1 LQHNPKAKQLG
12 SKGEGKAQWLSKG
25 KATKG
30 NQKTK
35 VENITAKATASGG
48 KGRRQGTGNNEEDT
62 TKKQTKNE
70 ADERLPAVPGQQ
82 PAAGS
87 RQQAASSKQQAASS

>member
-1 LQHNPKAKQLG
+1 MAFERQSNQ
-12 SKGEGKAQWLSKG
+12 GKS
-25 KATKG
+25 
-30 NQKTK
+30 KTK
-35 VENITAKATASGG
+35 LEHITAKATASGG